1 MEKFTQNHHPNC
13 KPKIT
18 AHNQTQIAKEE
29 EEEEE
34 EERKRR
40 KRKEKEKKKERVF
53 REVMFGVCG
62 KVGGVVGTVK

>member
-18 AHNQTQIAKEE
+18 AYNQTQIAKEE
-29 EEEEE
+29 EEEE
-34 EERKRR
+34 RRRR
-40 KRKEKEKKKERVF
+40 KKKEKEKKKERVF